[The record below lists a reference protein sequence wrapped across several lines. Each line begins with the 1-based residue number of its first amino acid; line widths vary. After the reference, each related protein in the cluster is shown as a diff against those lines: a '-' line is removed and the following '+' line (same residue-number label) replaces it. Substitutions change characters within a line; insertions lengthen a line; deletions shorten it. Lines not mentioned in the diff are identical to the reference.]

1 VTFFFWRQVE
11 VLPPVETAKEPT
23 AETCLQ
29 PSVEVHS
36 GECPSSQ
43 LCEEPQE
50 SNEILRKITKR

>member
-1 VTFFFWRQVE
+1 